1 MNNCFC
7 LSGLSGQ
14 RDVTVTT
21 VVTIL
26 FTTIAILAV
35 AIIGEFSYMYR
46 GGSRI
51 YQRGILS

>member
-7 LSGLSGQ
+7 LSGSSGQ

-35 AIIGEFSYMYR
+35 AIVGEFSYVF
-46 GGSRI
+46 
-51 YQRGILS
+51 